1 MVEHWSPKPKV
12 VSSSLASRALKK
24 SIVGNLKLYLKDV
37 YSELV
42 EKTTWPSFKQLQK
55 DSLLVLSAS
64 VLFALILK
72 VMDIV
77 FHFIMDIIY

>member
-24 SIVGNLKLYLKDV
+24 STVGNLKVYLKDV

>member
-1 MVEHWSPKPKV
+1 M
-12 VSSSLASRALKK
+12 
-24 SIVGNLKLYLKDV
+24 GNLKVYLKDV

-42 EKTTWPSFKQLQK
+42 EKTTWPSLKQKKK

>member
-1 MVEHWSPKPKV
+1 MVEHWFPKPKV

-24 SIVGNLKLYLKDV
+24 STVGNLKVYLKDV

>member
-1 MVEHWSPKPKV
+1 
-12 VSSSLASRALKK
+12 
-24 SIVGNLKLYLKDV
+24 VGNLKVYLKDV

-55 DSLLVLSAS
+55 DALLVLSAS
-64 VLFALILK
+64 VLFALVLK

-77 FHFIMDIIY
+77 FHFIMDIIYHL

>member
-1 MVEHWSPKPKV
+1 VHKE
-12 VSSSLASRALKK
+12 KK
-24 SIVGNLKLYLKDV
+24 STVENLKVYLKDV

-55 DSLLVLSAS
+55 DAILVLGAS

-72 VMDIV
+72 VMDIA
-77 FHFIMDIIY
+77 FHFVMDVIYKL